1 MTVVQMRVL
10 FLNTDYP
17 GFLNWLYRNRPG
29 LALCGYE
36 AQLQARNASL
46 FGTADFMSQ
55 AMNRLGHTAIDIHA
69 NNRPLQEAWA
79 AENRRGQVGW
89 LVRGASTLHPRLAD
103 RFIPWSP
110 HAERAR
116 EILAAQIA
124 AFRPTILYNHDPTG
138 FSAAWLRSVLPRGC
152 AMVAQIASPRGDAT
166 DWQAYD
172 LAISSLPNFVS
183 WFAANGVA
191 AEYLPLAF
199 EPRVLAAVPEGRSDI
214 PLSFVGS
221 VSPAH
226 RERLSFLETIAA
238 NDDLGLALWGEKS
251 TAIAADS
258 KLHRCHRSE
267 AWGPNMFSLLRRSQ
281 LTLNKH
287 IDVSEGYANNMRLF
301 EATGMGACLVTDW
314 KENLAALFE
323 PGKEVIAYRSTEE
336 CLDLLRYF
344 SAHEAQRMAIAAAG
358 HARCLAEHC
367 YERRMNQLADIL
379 QRRFG

>member
-1 MTVVQMRVL
+1 MRAL

-17 GFLNWLYRNRPG
+17 GFLIWLYGNQPG
-29 LALCGYE
+29 LALRGYDV
-36 AQLQARNASL
+36 QLAVRNASL

-55 AMNRLGHTAIDIHA
+55 AMNRLGHHAIDVHA

-79 AENRRGQVGW
+79 AAHRHGQRGW
-89 LVRGASTLHPRLAD
+89 LPRGASTLHPQFAR

-110 HAERAR
+110 HADRSR
-116 EILAAQIA
+116 DILAAQIA

-138 FSAAWLRSVLPRGC
+138 FSAAWLRSVLPSDC
-152 AMVAQIASPRGDAT
+152 AMVAQIASPRGDST
-166 DWQAYD
+166 DWRAYD
-172 LAISSLPNFVS
+172 LVISSLPNFVT
-183 WFAANGVA
+183 WFRTSGVT

-199 EPRVLAAVPEGRSDI
+199 EPRVLAAVPETPSDI

-238 NDDLGLALWGEKS
+238 ADLDLMLWGEKS
-251 TAIAADS
+251 DAITSDS
-258 KLHRCHRSE
+258 VLHRHHRGP
-267 AWGPNMFSLLRRSQ
+267 AWGPDMFSLLRRSQ

-314 KENLAALFE
+314 KENLVDLFE
-323 PGKEVIAYRSTEE
+323 PGKEVVAYRSTEE
-336 CLDLLRYF
+336 CVDVLRHF
-344 SAHEAQRMAIAAAG
+344 RSHEAERMAIAAAG
-358 HARCLAEHC
+358 HARCLAEHR
-367 YERRMNQLADIL
+367 YERRMTQLADIL
-379 QRRFG
+379 QRHFG

>member
-1 MTVVQMRVL
+1 MRIL

-17 GFLNWLYRNRPG
+17 GFLLWLYGSQPG
-29 LALCGYE
+29 LALRGYG
-36 AQLQARNASL
+36 AQLAVRNASL

-55 AMNRLGHTAIDIHA
+55 AMTRLGHTAIDVHA
-69 NNRPLQEAWA
+69 NNRALQEAWA
-79 AENRRGQVGW
+79 AEHGRGQIGW
-89 LVRGASTLHPRLAD
+89 LTRGASALHPRLAE

-138 FSAAWLRSVLPRGC
+138 FAAAWLRSVLPRDC
-152 AMVAQIASPRGDAT
+152 AMVGQIASARGDDT
-166 DWQAYD
+166 DWSAYD
-172 LAISSLPNFVS
+172 LMISSLPNFVT
-183 WFAANGVA
+183 WFNAEGVA

-199 EPRVLAAVPEGRSDI
+199 EPRVLAAVPEGRSNI

-221 VSPAH
+221 VSPDH
-226 RERLSFLETIAA
+226 RERFRFLEAIAA
-238 NDDLGLALWGEKS
+238 DDGLDLALWGEKRDTIGVDS
-251 TAIAADS
+251 TILQRHHGA
-258 KLHRCHRSE
+258 
-267 AWGPNMFSLLRRSQ
+267 AWGPGMFSLLRRSQ

-314 KENLAALFE
+314 KDNLVDFFE
-323 PGKEVIAYRSTEE
+323 PGKEIVAYRSTEE
-336 CLDLLRYF
+336 CIDLLRYF
-344 SAHEAQRMAIAAAG
+344 RTNESERTAIAAAG
-358 HARCLAEHC
+358 QARCLAEHR
-367 YERRMNQLADIL
+367 YDQRMTQLADIL

>member
-1 MTVVQMRVL
+1 MRVL

-17 GFLNWLYRNRPG
+17 GFLSWLYQHRPG
-29 LALCGYE
+29 LALRGSE

-55 AMNRLGHTAIDIHA
+55 AMNKLGHTAIDIHA

-79 AENRRGQVGW
+79 GENRRGHVGW
-89 LVRGASTLHPRLAD
+89 LARGASTLNPRLAH

-116 EILAAQIA
+116 EIFAAQIA

-138 FSAAWLRSVLPRGC
+138 FSAAWLRSVLPGNC
-152 AMVAQIASPRGDAT
+152 AMVAQIASPRGEAT

-172 LAISSLPNFVS
+172 LVISSLPNFVS
-183 WFAANGVA
+183 WFTANGVA

-199 EPRVLAAVPEGRSDI
+199 ESRVLVAVPEGRSDI

-226 RERLSFLETIAA
+226 RERLNFLEAIAA

-251 TAIAADS
+251 NAIAADS
-258 KLHRCHRSE
+258 KLHRCHHGE

-314 KENLAALFE
+314 KENLAELFE

-344 SAHEAQRMAIAAAG
+344 RAHEAEKTAIAAAG

>member
-1 MTVVQMRVL
+1 MRVL

-17 GFLNWLYRNRPG
+17 GFLVCLYRSRPG
-29 LALCGYE
+29 LALRGYG
-36 AQLQARNASL
+36 AQLAARNASL

-55 AMNRLGHTAIDIHA
+55 ALHRLGHAAIDVHA

-79 AENRRGQVGW
+79 AENRHGRHGW
-89 LVRGASTLHPRLAD
+89 LTRGASTLHPRLAH

-116 EILAAQIA
+116 DILAAQIA

-138 FSAAWLRSVLPRGC
+138 FSAAWLRSVLPNDC
-152 AMVAQIASPRGDAT
+152 AMVAQIASPRGDGT
-166 DWQAYD
+166 DWHAYD
-172 LAISSLPNFVS
+172 LVISSLPNFVT
-183 WFAANGVA
+183 WFRDHGIS

-199 EPRVLAAVPEGRSDI
+199 EPRVLAAVPASRSDI

-226 RERLSFLETIAA
+226 RERLRFLETIAA
-238 NDDLGLALWGEKS
+238 RDDLGLALWGEKS
-251 TAIAADS
+251 DAIAADS
-258 KLHRCHRSE
+258 NLHRRHRGA
-267 AWGPNMFSLLRRSQ
+267 AWGPDMFTLLRRSQ

-287 IDVSEGYANNMRLF
+287 IDVSETYANNMRLF

-314 KENLAALFE
+314 KENLAELFE
-323 PGKEVIAYRSTEE
+323 PGEEVIAYRSTEE

-344 SAHEAQRMAIAAAG
+344 ESHEAERTAIAAAG
-358 HARCLAEHC
+358 HARCLAEHR
-367 YERRMNQLADIL
+367 YERRMTQLADIL
-379 QRRFG
+379 QRHFG